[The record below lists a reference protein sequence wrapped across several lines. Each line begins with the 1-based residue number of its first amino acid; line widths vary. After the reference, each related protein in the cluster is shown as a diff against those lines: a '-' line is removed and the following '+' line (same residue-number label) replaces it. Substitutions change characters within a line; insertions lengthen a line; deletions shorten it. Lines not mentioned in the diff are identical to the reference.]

1 MRNSWY
7 DFIVKIVFSWHVL
20 NDTIPK
26 FKLLGWN
33 ITKAKIRQTIKRPKW
48 TGITK
53 YGQPAAM
60 SLMDERY
67 ILRVVFKREG
77 DIITVITV
85 YIARR
90 GKYESTKND

>member
-1 MRNSWY
+1 M
-7 DFIVKIVFSWHVL
+7 KIEFSWHVL

-33 ITKAKIRQTIKRPKW
+33 ITKAKIRQTIKKPRW
-48 TGITK
+48 TRITK

-60 SLMDERY
+60 SLMDEKH
-67 ILRVVFKREG
+67 ILRVVFKIEG
-77 DIITVITV
+77 DIIKVITV

-90 GKYESTKND
+90 GKYESTKED

>member
-1 MRNSWY
+1 M
-7 DFIVKIVFSWHVL
+7 KIEFSWHVL

-33 ITKAKIRQTIKRPKW
+33 ITKAKIRQTIKKPRW

-53 YGQPAAM
+53 YDQPAAM
-60 SLMDERY
+60 SLMDEKH
-67 ILRVVFKREG
+67 ILRVVFNIEG
-77 DIITVITV
+77 DIIKVITV

-90 GKYESTKND
+90 GKYESTKED